1 MITVAVFKPEAAR
14 ARLDAENAERDAR
27 LLAGRQRWLADQI
40 QSYMD
45 TYGRNTLDDV
55 DLPGLLQELGM
66 DPSAF
71 DEDNDG

>member
-27 LLAGRQRWLADQI
+27 LLVGRKDWLAGAI

-45 TYGRNTLDDV
+45 AYGRNSLYDV
-55 DLPGLLQELGM
+55 DLGGLLEELGM

-71 DEDNDG
+71 DEVE

>member
-71 DEDNDG
+71 DEVE